1 MSSKTIIITGS
12 SRGIG
17 LAVAHYLLRLPA
29 SHNLILLARSR
40 QPLQQLQEQYG
51 PNRVE
56 ILTGDFATSY
66 YSSPSLLS
74 LPEQAVEVALKQF
87 GRLDGLVLNHGT
99 LGPVRRLVD
108 CELSE
113 WRDGIEVNFLSV
125 LGFLKAA
132 IPHLRK
138 TRGKVVFTSSGAAT
152 SATTGW
158 GLYGSSKAALNHL
171 NMTMALEEPDITSIS
186 IRPGM
191 VDTKMQ
197 EELRAQHIDVLGP
210 VQGKRFLDAHRE
222 GKLLKPEQPGHVI
235 AKLVLDAPRD
245 LSGKFLTWNC
255 PELAAFQ
262 E

>member
-1 MSSKTIIITGS
+1 MSSKTIILTGA

-29 SHNLILLARSR
+29 SHNLILLARSQ

-51 PNRVE
+51 ANRVE
-56 ILTGDFATSY
+56 ILAGDFAASHS
-66 YSSPSLLS
+66 SSPSSLS
-74 LPEQAVEVALKQF
+74 LPERAVEVALKRF
-87 GRLDGLVLNHGT
+87 GGLDGLVVNHGT
-99 LGPVRRLVD
+99 LGPVTRLVD
-108 CELSE
+108 CDLKE
-113 WRDGIEVNFLSV
+113 WREGVEVNFISV
-125 LGFLKAA
+125 LALLKAA

-138 TRGKVVFTSSGAAT
+138 THGKIIFTSSGAAT

-158 GLYGSSKAALNHL
+158 GLYGSTKAALNHL
-171 NMTMALEEPDITSIS
+171 NMTVALEEPDITSIS

-191 VDTKMQ
+191 VDTQMQ
-197 EELRAQHIDVLGP
+197 EELRAKHMDVLGP
-210 VQGKRFLDAHRE
+210 VDGQRFLDAYNK

-235 AKLVLDAPRD
+235 AKLVLDAPQE
-245 LSGKFLTWNC
+245 LSGKFLTWNV

>member
-1 MSSKTIIITGS
+1 MSSKTIIVTGG

-29 SHNLILLARSR
+29 SHNLILLARSQ

-51 PNRVE
+51 ANRVE
-56 ILTGDFATSY
+56 ILTGDVAGPHSSSP
-66 YSSPSLLS
+66 SSPSL
-74 LPEQAVEVALKQF
+74 PERAVEVAIKRF

-99 LGPVRRLVD
+99 LGPVTRLVD
-108 CELSE
+108 CELRE
-113 WRDGIEVNFLSV
+113 WREGVEVNFISV

-138 TRGKVVFTSSGAAT
+138 THGKVIFTSSGAAT

-158 GLYGSSKAALNHL
+158 GLYGSTKAALNHL
-171 NMTMALEEPDITSIS
+171 NMTLALEEPDITSIS

-191 VDTKMQ
+191 VDTQMQ
-197 EELRAQHIDVLGP
+197 EELREKHIDVLGP
-210 VQGKRFLDAHRE
+210 VQGRRFVDAHKD

-235 AKLVLDAPRD
+235 ARLALDAPEE
-245 LSGKFLTWNC
+245 LSGKFLNWNC